1 MICNAVFEGGGA
13 KGIAHIGALK
23 AIEKYQLK
31 IDRVAGT
38 SAGAMIAT
46 LIALGYSA
54 DKIYDPETG
63 NGVLPPKISK
73 IIFPRG
79 ISLLPAVIRI
89 LITLLVPLFAAIL
102 IVGIYPLLYLFSLF
116 IFSCLMFIGV
126 GRIKTPDKPLILKV
140 TVSIFRAFF
149 GAVIIALSCI
159 ILAPIVI
166 VATFTMWNFGILS
179 TKGVEN
185 WLVGVIERS
194 PCYKRANITIP
205 ARDLTFK
212 QLQKISKF
220 HLTLIT
226 SDLGRKRL
234 TVFDHEN
241 ENTRDISVIDGVI
254 ASIAIP
260 LIFKCKKILIGGQEY
275 TFVDG
280 GMLSNFPAWSYRKSL
295 LFDDLKHTLGIQL
308 SNNEVFKAEINN
320 PISYFK
326 NLTHTALWGASP
338 IENISVKGLNVIK
351 INTGKVK
358 TLDFFMNDHKAQTL
372 YQSSY
377 DQTLS
382 SLIENFSLFPGDSA
396 RYWLQEMSN
405 SLHETYLD
413 FIRQYIGDKVK
424 VSKTRLRACLI
435 ACIDEQLQTSKIIY
449 HYNME
454 RDIDRHIEFDFLEGV
469 AGVSLQEGFSIMLF
483 PEDRSY
489 RIPNGKNFDKNRI
502 NLLFIESNR
511 RELVKSDL
519 KIIMTIPIFSKA
531 ELIAHGILDAKVL
544 DDNEYVQN
552 IDFDKA
558 KAMGLVPKAVLSI
571 DFDDYFVYDLSGEV
585 VRNVYTNS
593 LNDSLLS
600 IFSGLASVALSD
612 FSASVAD

>member
-185 WLVGVIERS
+185 WLVGVIE
-194 PCYKRANITIP
+194 T
-205 ARDLTFK
+205 LT
-212 QLQKISKF
+212 
-220 HLTLIT
+220 
-226 SDLGRKRL
+226 
-234 TVFDHEN
+234 
-241 ENTRDISVIDGVI
+241 
-254 ASIAIP
+254 
-260 LIFKCKKILIGGQEY
+260 
-275 TFVDG
+275 
-280 GMLSNFPAWSYRKSL
+280 ML
-295 LFDDLKHTLGIQL
+295 
-308 SNNEVFKAEINN
+308 
-320 PISYFK
+320 
-326 NLTHTALWGASP
+326 
-338 IENISVKGLNVIK
+338 
-351 INTGKVK
+351 
-358 TLDFFMNDHKAQTL
+358 
-372 YQSSY
+372 
-377 DQTLS
+377 
-382 SLIENFSLFPGDSA
+382 
-396 RYWLQEMSN
+396 
-405 SLHETYLD
+405 
-413 FIRQYIGDKVK
+413 
-424 VSKTRLRACLI
+424 
-435 ACIDEQLQTSKIIY
+435 
-449 HYNME
+449 
-454 RDIDRHIEFDFLEGV
+454 
-469 AGVSLQEGFSIMLF
+469 
-483 PEDRSY
+483 
-489 RIPNGKNFDKNRI
+489 
-502 NLLFIESNR
+502 
-511 RELVKSDL
+511 
-519 KIIMTIPIFSKA
+519 
-531 ELIAHGILDAKVL
+531 
-544 DDNEYVQN
+544 
-552 IDFDKA
+552 
-558 KAMGLVPKAVLSI
+558 
-571 DFDDYFVYDLSGEV
+571 
-585 VRNVYTNS
+585 
-593 LNDSLLS
+593 
-600 IFSGLASVALSD
+600 
-612 FSASVAD
+612 